1 MPVTTNHF
9 PGWGI
14 SVILDL
20 TLLPEG
26 KEFYSA
32 PAGLTLIGALFIH
45 LSLITMSNES
55 NTGHILS
62 FVQLPTSYLTL
73 CLTEKL
79 LFETA
84 VFQSGTGDS
93 LVLCSLF
100 KTIFRIL
107 SFKRD
112 SRRHM
117 AYQATTVQHFSFQSP
132 EPSAIHMLME
142 NL

>member
-1 MPVTTNHF
+1 MTTNHF

-79 LFETA
+79 LFGSMLFVQNDLSHSVIQEGLKTTYGVPGHNPA
-84 VFQSGTGDS
+84 AF
-93 LVLCSLF
+93 LVP
-100 KTIFRIL
+100 
-107 SFKRD
+107 
-112 SRRHM
+112 
-117 AYQATTVQHFSFQSP
+117 VP
-132 EPSAIHMLME
+132 
-142 NL
+142 